1 MINRLTSQE
10 FVAVSDWI
18 RQNYDR
24 ITGLKVPKA
33 ALLVSRELGFDVT
46 EANFRLM
53 LRVLG
58 GIYRTA

>member
-24 ITGLKVPKA
+24 ITSLKVPKA